1 MTSQIS
7 ANESANGEI
16 PEHEKELTELLARV
30 LAGPMEPLRSLL
42 GKHDERLSKIQT
54 SVQSMAKDLPAEV
67 GNNIEELGERLK
79 SASSSIE
86 RLLIGRFDELVKR
99 QDQHLAEA
107 AEQVRRDSQISA
119 EKQRVLQESIQGLQR
134 RVAWLALL
142 VGVAMIAFAVVVS
155 GYIPN

>member
-7 ANESANGEI
+7 ATESVNGEI

-42 GKHDERLSKIQT
+42 GKHDERLAEIQT
-54 SVQSMAKDLPAEV
+54 SVHSLAKDLPAEV
-67 GNNIEELGERLK
+67 GNDIEELGERLK

-86 RLLIGRFDELVKR
+86 RLLVGRFDELVKR

-119 EKQRVLQESIQGLQR
+119 EQQRVLQESIQGLQR

-142 VGVAMIAFAVVVS
+142 VGVVMVAFAVVVS
-155 GYIPN
+155 GYLPN

>member
-42 GKHDERLSKIQT
+42 DKHDEQLANIQT
-54 SVQSMAKDLPAEV
+54 SVHSLAKDLPAEV
-67 GNNIEELGERLK
+67 GNSIEELGVRLK

-142 VGVAMIAFAVVVS
+142 VGVVMIAFAVVVS
-155 GYIPN
+155 GYLPN